1 MQSFVCRSAVAVGS
15 ASWLV
20 KSRMR
25 LHIGLRGAI
34 IACLSAQRTLRDS
47 TCTWV
52 TCYAVTCFT
61 GAVTRFISKPE
72 PFPCQEQKRVMMHS
86 GICRSSITRR
96 LVSLSGTV
104 CRDSASASVR
114 YSVQRLGQRLCP
126 VQCAETR
133 PAPLSGTVCRDSAS
147 TSVRYS
153 VRRLGQH
160 LCPVQCPETR
170 PAPLSGTVSRDSASA
185 SVRYRVLR
193 LGRSLCPVQ
202 CTGTRPAPLSG
213 TVYRD
218 SASTYVR
225 YSVQRLGQH
234 FCSVQYA
241 GTRPAPLSNIHGLL
255 FVLVVVCVCY
265 SRAVR

>member
-15 ASWLV
+15 ASWLA
-20 KSRMR
+20 KSRMQ
-25 LHIGLRGAI
+25 LCIGLRGAI

-47 TCTWV
+47 PCPWLTC
-52 TCYAVTCFT
+52 CAVTCFT
-61 GAVTRFISKPE
+61 GAVTRFIISKPE

-86 GICRSSITRR
+86 GICRSSITRL

-104 CRDSASASVR
+104 CRDSASPSFR
-114 YSVQRLGQRLCP
+114 YSVQRLGQPLFP

-133 PAPLSGTVCRDSAS
+133 PAPLSGTVCGDSAS
-147 TSVRYS
+147 T
-153 VRRLGQH
+153 
-160 LCPVQCPETR
+160 
-170 PAPLSGTVSRDSASA
+170 

-193 LGRSLCPVQ
+193 LGWRLCPVQ

-213 TVYRD
+213 TVHGD
-218 SASTYVR
+218 SVSTSVR

-234 FCSVQYA
+234 LYPIQCTETRSTSLSGTLCRDSASASVRY
-241 GTRPAPLSNIHGLL
+241 PW
-255 FVLVVVCVCY
+255 VVFCVCY